1 MNTLKQTLFL
11 LLVLVFSGVSKTIAQ
26 STGVYVGGH
35 IRRDRPGTIEKLRNS
50 GFTYII
56 LFNINVEPDG
66 TLTTDGETV
75 CKDGKYVFGNTQPN
89 YVSDIKKLKQAPTTI
104 SRIEICI
111 GGWGNK
117 SFSRIKELINRHGVG
132 SGTILYKNF
141 KALKN
146 AIPEIDAVNNDD
158 EHCYDVATAVK
169 FHQMM
174 YELGYKTT
182 IAPYTNR
189 SFWENLVSQ
198 LGDRCDR
205 VLIQCYDGGAGNN
218 PSDWHLGNRAVHA
231 GRMNYQE
238 GGVDA
243 CVAQMESWKRNNG
256 VSGGFIWLYNDETWN
271 LNQWAT
277 RMLRVFGTKKCDDNI
292 AILYADSDY
301 RGYSKSLGEG
311 SYTQADLAMYGI
323 SAKDISSLKVTK
335 GFKITLYENAD
346 FTGNSKSW
354 TTDASFVGGDWNDK
368 ACSVRIEPN
377 GKSGLSGNFK
387 IMNRNSG
394 KFLDLDNNKTD
405 NNTAIVQFDDE
416 GVDASQTWT
425 FTEVM
430 KGKGVYSICSYGNKN
445 RGMDVVDFS
454 KDNGAQVQ
462 LYDYLGNNHQQF
474 ILYDCG
480 EGYYQLVARNSG
492 KVVEIPNSS
501 QGNGEWIKIYDNNGT
516 HTQQWA
522 VVENRC
528 NEAPAVTLYT
538 DADYKGKAVTLS
550 EGKYNL
556 NQMGLYNLTDN
567 DMSSLKVTPGFKVT
581 IYEGDNFNGKSKSYI
596 ASESFVGA
604 EWNDKMSSLTVEAYH
619 ELQVTYQIGDDSEA
633 VTSGVSTE
641 GSLATLLGDKVMNVT
656 QLSVKG
662 YLNDADIITLQKM
675 AGGTTEKGSLK
686 SLNLSEATFTAT
698 GKKVPDNIFQNCKNL
713 QKVDLSNMTEIG
725 QWAFQNCALTEI
737 SIPATVTRIEKG
749 AFAGNSKVTKV
760 IVHSGTQI
768 DARSYDGED
777 NIFSGMDPNKV
788 QVVFKDAAEYN
799 YKNYRND
806 INVGN
811 NVYYKNAFMYLL
823 TKTLDENDDDYT
835 VVAQRHADVLLKRT
849 FKEGWNT
856 LVLPFGARY
865 LEGDTEADDCSRIF
879 QKALNASNTEGFM
892 IAAYRGLAKNEAQP
906 DNSTFYF
913 LKYANYD
920 KDPLDEF
927 EPLLIRM
934 TQKDI
939 NDANGVYI
947 FKNVELNFDGD
958 FEDGNGVKYYKE
970 YTAKEAKER
979 MGTRH
984 TGEYFDGSYDPNA
997 NDKFKKCSYD
1007 DFYFTGTLY
1016 KQDTD
1021 KNPAFIAP
1029 GDYIIQNNTFVK
1041 CLSSKKY
1048 GLKGFRGYF
1057 KQKPSGSSAKGNIGI
1072 CLVDRNGVVSSIHQV
1087 DGASLMS
1094 ASVAP
1099 VAVYNLSGQQ
1109 VGNSLSTLAKGVYIV
1124 KGKKFVKK

>member
-1 MNTLKQTLFL
+1 MNRRIYKL
-11 LLVLVFSGVSKTIAQ
+11 LLFCMVSMLSVF
-26 STGVYVGGH
+26 
-35 IRRDRPGTIEKLRNS
+35 
-50 GFTYII
+50 
-56 LFNINVEPDG
+56 
-66 TLTTDGETV
+66 
-75 CKDGKYVFGNTQPN
+75 
-89 YVSDIKKLKQAPTTI
+89 
-104 SRIEICI
+104 
-111 GGWGNK
+111 
-117 SFSRIKELINRHGVG
+117 
-132 SGTILYKNF
+132 
-141 KALKN
+141 
-146 AIPEIDAVNNDD
+146 
-158 EHCYDVATAVK
+158 
-169 FHQMM
+169 
-174 YELGYKTT
+174 
-182 IAPYTNR
+182 
-189 SFWENLVSQ
+189 
-198 LGDRCDR
+198 
-205 VLIQCYDGGAGNN
+205 
-218 PSDWHLGNRAVHA
+218 VHA
-231 GRMNYQE
+231 AE
-238 GGVDA
+238 
-243 CVAQMESWKRNNG
+243 
-256 VSGGFIWLYNDETWN
+256 L
-271 LNQWAT
+271 
-277 RMLRVFGTKKCDDNI
+277 DDCI
-292 AILYADSDY
+292 AILYADKNYGGS
-301 RGYSKSLGEG
+301 SISLGEG
-311 SYTQADLAMYGI
+311 RYTQEDLA
-323 SAKDISSLKVTK
+323 KDFNVKEISSLKVTK

-394 KFLDLDNNKTD
+394 KYLDLDNNKTD

-462 LYDYLGNNHQQF
+462 LYDYLGNPHQQF

-492 KVVEIPNSS
+492 KVVEIPQSS
-501 QGNGEWIKIYDNNGT
+501 KGNGEWIKIYDNNGT

-528 NEAPAVTLYT
+528 NEASAVTLYT

-550 EGKYNL
+550 EGEYNL
-556 NQMGLYNLTDN
+556 SRMGLYNLKDN

-619 ELQVTYQIGDDSEA
+619 ELQVTYQIGDAQAITSE
-633 VTSGVSTE
+633 VGTE
-641 GSLATLLGDKVMNVT
+641 GSLATLLGDNAMKVT
-656 QLSVKG
+656 QLSVNG
-662 YLNDADIITLQKM
+662 YLKREDIILLQQM
-675 AGGTTEKGSLK
+675 AGNTEGKGSLK
-686 SLNLSEATFTAT
+686 SLDLSKATFTET
-698 GKKVPDNIFQNCKNL
+698 GKVVPHEIFLNCKNL
-713 QKVDLSNMTEIG
+713 QKVDLSGMTEIEFR
-725 QWAFQNCALTEI
+725 AFKNCALTEI
-737 SIPATVTRIEKG
+737 SIPASVTKIEES
-749 AFAGNSKVTKV
+749 AFAGNSAVTKV
-760 IVHSGTQI
+760 IVHSGSQI
-768 DARSYDGED
+768 DARSYDGEN

-788 QVVFKDAAEYN
+788 QVVFEGAAEYN

-806 INVGN
+806 IQVGN
-811 NVYYKNAFMYLL
+811 NGYKNAFMDLL

-835 VVAQRHADVLLKRT
+835 VVAQRHADVRLKRT
-849 FKEGWNT
+849 FKPGWNT

-865 LEGDTEADDCSRIF
+865 LEGDSEAHDCSRIF

-892 IAAYRGLAKNEAQP
+892 IAAYRGLAKNEAHP

-939 NDANGVYI
+939 DNAKGVYT
-947 FKNVELNFDGD
+947 FKNVELNYDGD
-958 FEDGNGVKYYKE
+958 FDDGKGGKYYKE

-984 TGEYFDGSYDPNA
+984 TGEYFDGSYDTNA
-997 NDKFKKCSYD
+997 NDKFTKCSYD

-1021 KNPAFIAP
+1021 KTPAFIAP

-1041 CLSSKKY
+1041 CLSGKKY